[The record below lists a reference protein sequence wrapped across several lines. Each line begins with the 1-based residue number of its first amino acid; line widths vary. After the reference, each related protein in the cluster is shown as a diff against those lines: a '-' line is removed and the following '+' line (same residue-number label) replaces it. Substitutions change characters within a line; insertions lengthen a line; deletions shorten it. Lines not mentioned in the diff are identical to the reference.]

1 MFYSSNQIT
10 NHSTPSISGGKK
22 STSGRRLVIIAAFPR
37 IRWRDILCT
46 SWLTVS
52 LSSDPVCLAIA
63 VPRRLSWLM
72 AWWCMPPSVSRAI
85 GRKTIP
91 CCLQASAV
99 SRILRSYALSRAP
112 PGRAVAAARL
122 ELARGLVRVTSNA
135 ASFPSLHLLMNTS
148 PGLATV
154 PGSRCLSSLT
164 GAREAFV
171 AASKIRS
178 LRRSCLAIRSL
189 LRAQASA

>member
-1 MFYSSNQIT
+1 MAE
-10 NHSTPSISGGKK
+10 
-22 STSGRRLVIIAAFPR
+22 LPR

-46 SWLTVS
+46 SWLTTS
-52 LSSDPVCLAIA
+52 LSSDPVCLASA
-63 VPRRLSWLM
+63 APRRLSWLT

-91 CCLQASAV
+91 CCLLLCPAFCDHT
-99 SRILRSYALSRAP
+99 RYRELRLGVQWRRQ
-112 PGRAVAAARL
+112 GWNW
-122 ELARGLVRVTSNA
+122 RGDWSVTSNA